1 MDRSIESIVDAV
13 QPDRFFRKAFLKT
26 GLIAATSKAAYT
38 AIVSITFK
46 D

>member
-1 MDRSIESIVDAV
+1 MGRSIESIVDAV
-13 QPDRFFRKAFLKT
+13 RPNSFFRKSFLKT
-26 GLIAATSKAAYT
+26 GLIAATIKAAYT